1 MCNEEGIYVSNY
13 CQQNG
18 LDQCALMITS
28 FPGKQFII
36 ILLLKLEPVKYI
48 RWNILSFLQLFDIQV
63 LSFLVVQKS
72 FNMTG
77 LLIKQIE
84 SLGMRINIA
93 FVGDKLM
100 KTVNYLETQSDA
112 IRSGSKSYLLFHY
125 KPSKLTSLYKYTSIK
140 FEFCDHTDHHHSTQP
155 SLYQNT
161 SFFNANCL
169 YNQNKFA
176 KVTISS
182 YFDIIFIW

>member
-1 MCNEEGIYVSNY
+1 
-13 CQQNG
+13 
-18 LDQCALMITS
+18 
-28 FPGKQFII
+28 
-36 ILLLKLEPVKYI
+36 
-48 RWNILSFLQLFDIQV
+48 
-63 LSFLVVQKS
+63 
-72 FNMTG
+72 MTG

-176 KVTISS
+176 KVTKSLYIDIFL
-182 YFDIIFIW
+182 FDEIIFTSILYFV

>member
-1 MCNEEGIYVSNY
+1 
-13 CQQNG
+13 
-18 LDQCALMITS
+18 
-28 FPGKQFII
+28 
-36 ILLLKLEPVKYI
+36 
-48 RWNILSFLQLFDIQV
+48 
-63 LSFLVVQKS
+63 
-72 FNMTG
+72 MTG

-100 KTVNYLETQSDA
+100 KTVNYLETQSNA

-176 KVTISS
+176 KVTKSLYIDIFLFDEIISNF
-182 YFDIIFIW
+182 YINFLLRLKIDWYALYR

>member
-1 MCNEEGIYVSNY
+1 M
-13 CQQNG
+13 
-18 LDQCALMITS
+18 
-28 FPGKQFII
+28 
-36 ILLLKLEPVKYI
+36 
-48 RWNILSFLQLFDIQV
+48 
-63 LSFLVVQKS
+63 QKS

-100 KTVNYLETQSDA
+100 QTVNYLENESTS
-112 IRSGSKSYLLFHY
+112 IRSGDNSYLLFHY
-125 KPSKLTSLYKYTSIK
+125 KPSRLTSLYRYTSIK
-140 FEFCDHTDHHHSTQP
+140 FEFCDHTEHHHSTQP

-169 YNQNKFA
+169 YNNNKFA
-176 KVTISS
+176 KVLKTNLHPSV
-182 YFDIIFIW
+182 YWDINFTCDRINLFFNNAIIYMI

>member
-1 MCNEEGIYVSNY
+1 MN
-13 CQQNG
+13 
-18 LDQCALMITS
+18 
-28 FPGKQFII
+28 
-36 ILLLKLEPVKYI
+36 LEFSKHN
-48 RWNILSFLQLFDIQV
+48 RDNQV
-63 LSFLVVQKS
+63 YYPFLVVQKS

-100 KTVNYLETQSDA
+100 KTVSYLENQSNS
-112 IRSGSKSYLLFHY
+112 IRSGANSYLLFHY
-125 KPSKLTSLYKYTSIK
+125 KPSRLTSLYHYTSIK
-140 FEFCDHTDHHHSTQP
+140 FEFCDHTEHHHSTQP

-169 YNQNKFA
+169 YNNNKFA
-176 KVTISS
+176 KVINQLLSTRKIIQQN
-182 YFDIIFIW
+182 IIFYPY